1 MFTNGPWGQI
11 PPPPPH
17 HLLPFTPSAFEN
29 IHLYF
34 RKDQYGPH
42 CPLQWEKKTLKTEG
56 RAHSSLP
63 KPARSCLSP
72 LTLFWVISSLDS
84 ALPCVESLS
93 HASHHGALQQDCLTL
108 WPCSLSTGLT
118 SRLAP
123 GVPGCYSSQIPCSR
137 PCCPVFSRVSNSGKA
152 HNYPS
157 PG

>member
-1 MFTNGPWGQI
+1 MVHGATYPHLHPTISYHSPLLHSKTSTYILGKTNMVLTALCSG
-11 PPPPPH
+11 
-17 HLLPFTPSAFEN
+17 
-29 IHLYF
+29 
-34 RKDQYGPH
+34 K
-42 CPLQWEKKTLKTEG
+42 KKTLKTEG